1 MSESIVR
8 NASLDPPAPES
19 AEDQSPAQ
27 GTTLAAS
34 VGVTI
39 GPEAD
44 AIGKQNLLE
53 VAESAPWMGPL
64 LASIAKDPKGG
75 ATFVTQWGG
84 YGEHTPEP
92 DPEKH
97 AAYSALI
104 RAEVNR
110 LCPWLWAI
118 FEAANARLAVGPGV
132 FLFFVP
138 HSPLVAF
145 EILALAPI
153 TKLTPWIEPGETMN

>member
-1 MSESIVR
+1 MSEYLVR
-8 NASLDPPAPES
+8 NASLDPPAQES
-19 AEDQSPAQ
+19 AEDQLQAHA
-27 GTTLAAS
+27 TAS

-53 VAESAPWMGPL
+53 VAESAPWLGAL

-75 ATFVTQWGG
+75 ASVVTQWGG
-84 YGEHTPEP
+84 YEHTPEP

-110 LCPWLWAI
+110 LFPWLWAI

-145 EILALAPI
+145 EILALAPL